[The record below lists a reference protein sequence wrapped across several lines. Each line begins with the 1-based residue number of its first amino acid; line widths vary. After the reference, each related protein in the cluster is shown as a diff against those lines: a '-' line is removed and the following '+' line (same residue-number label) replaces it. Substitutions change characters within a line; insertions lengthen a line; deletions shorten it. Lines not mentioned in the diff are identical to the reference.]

1 MPYHNAEPHRLN
13 GPRESIKL
21 NSIEGELVSLEKA
34 VSIQLASLLLSIEQ
48 NKDTL
53 SMSDV
58 YTNTD
63 IIDLNHIINEIL
75 N

>member
-13 GPRESIKL
+13 GPRESVKF
-21 NSIEGELVSLEKA
+21 NSIEGELISLEKA

-53 SMSDV
+53 SMSGV

>member
-13 GPRESIKL
+13 GPRESIKF
-21 NSIEGELVSLEKA
+21 NSIEGEIVSLEKA